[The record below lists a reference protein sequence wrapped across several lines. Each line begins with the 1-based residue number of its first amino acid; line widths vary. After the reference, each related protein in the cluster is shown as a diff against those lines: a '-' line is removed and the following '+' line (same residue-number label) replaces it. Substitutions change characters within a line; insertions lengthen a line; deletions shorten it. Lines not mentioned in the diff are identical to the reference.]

1 MRDEKQVKLAN
12 NNSAEESLKFPS
24 VESNEISPLRPH
36 PSSLKIL
43 LWDIDGTLMSSVQ
56 HGSFRNYFA
65 PVMEQV
71 FGTSGKLHEL
81 QVSGMTDF
89 QIFYESLLHEG
100 FTVEAVREKLPEVL
114 EVFPLEMQR
123 VVDGEKTHKLFG
135 GVKEIL
141 QATTENPN
149 FVNALLTGN
158 LMPAARI
165 KIGIFGLERYFDFSI
180 SAFGENSHDR
190 NDLGFVAVQKAREK
204 FDYNFN
210 PSQFII
216 IGDTPKDIACARAC
230 GAKVV
235 SVATGRSH
243 PPEELAQFN
252 PDVLLE
258 DLTDT
263 TQVLQILESL

>member
-1 MRDEKQVKLAN
+1 MRDEKQSKSIVNNLGKESMKLL
-12 NNSAEESLKFPS
+12 AEEST
-24 VESNEISPLRPH
+24 EISSLRPH

-65 PVMEQV
+65 PVMKQV
-71 FGTSGKLHEL
+71 FGTSGKLEEL

-100 FTVEAVREKLPEVL
+100 FTVESVREKLPELL

-141 QATTENPN
+141 QATKENPK
-149 FVNALLTGN
+149 FINALLTGN
-158 LMPAARI
+158 LTPAARI

-216 IGDTPKDIACARAC
+216 IGDTPKDIACARTC
-230 GAKVV
+230 GAKVI
-235 SVATGRSH
+235 SVATGRNH
-243 PPEELAQFN
+243 PSEELAEFN

-263 TQVLQILESL
+263 AQVLQILESL